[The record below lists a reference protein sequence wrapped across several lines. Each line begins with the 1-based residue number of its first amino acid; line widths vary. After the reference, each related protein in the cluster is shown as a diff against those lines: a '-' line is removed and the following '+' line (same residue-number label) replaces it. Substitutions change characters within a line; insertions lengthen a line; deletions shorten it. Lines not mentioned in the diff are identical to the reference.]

1 MTAPGPPPV
10 ADAVARHLQALQDR
24 ICGGLEAADGVAR
37 FREDRWRRPAGG
49 GGRTRLIEGGALFEK
64 AGVAYSD
71 VHGPSLPRSAS
82 ALRPD
87 LEGRSFRALGVSLVL
102 HPESPYVPTTHAN
115 VRCFLAERPGAE
127 TVWWFGGGF
136 DLTPYLPFEED
147 AVGWHR
153 AAQAVCAPFGEDVYP
168 RFKRWCDEYFY
179 LPHRAETRGIGGLFF
194 DDLDE
199 WGAERSF
206 AFARAVGDAFL
217 PAYLEIVERRR
228 ETPWGDDERALQLA
242 RRGRYVE
249 FNLLYDRGTLFGI
262 QSGGRTESILMSLP
276 PLVRWDYDRRPA
288 PGGPE
293 ERLVRDFLRPR
304 DWLRLGDRPG

>member
-1 MTAPGPPPV
+1 MTAPGPPPD
-10 ADAVARHLQALQDR
+10 ADAVARYLQELQDR
-24 ICGGLEAADGVAR
+24 ICAGLETADGGAR
-37 FREDRWRRPAGG
+37 FREDRWSRDGGG
-49 GGRTRLIEGGALFEK
+49 GGRTRLIEHGALFEK
-64 AGVAYSD
+64 AGVGFSD
-71 VHGPSLPRSAS
+71 VHGTGLPRSAS

-102 HPESPYVPTTHAN
+102 HPENPYVPTTHAN

-147 AVGWHR
+147 AVAWHR
-153 AAQAVCAPFGEDVYP
+153 AARAACTPFGDDVYP
-168 RFKRWCDEYFY
+168 RLKRWCDEYFY
-179 LPHRAETRGIGGLFF
+179 LPHRGETRGVGGLFF
-194 DDLDE
+194 DDLSE

-206 AFARAVGDAFL
+206 AFLRSVGDAFL
-217 PAYLEIVERRR
+217 PAYLGIVERRR
-228 ETPWGDDERALQLA
+228 HTPWGEAERALQLA

-276 PLVRWDYDRRPA
+276 PLVRWEYDRRPE
-288 PGGPE
+288 PGGAE
-293 ERLVRDFLRPR
+293 ERLIRDFLRPR
-304 DWLRLGDRPG
+304 DWLGAGAG